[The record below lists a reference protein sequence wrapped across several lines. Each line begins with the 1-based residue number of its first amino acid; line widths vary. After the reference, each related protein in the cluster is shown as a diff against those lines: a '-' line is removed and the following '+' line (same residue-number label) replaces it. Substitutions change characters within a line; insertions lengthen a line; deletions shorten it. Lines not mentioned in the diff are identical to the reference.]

1 MNLTSIYIS
10 EKFHVISGIIRM
22 SIDHRKQNTSHLQ
35 LRIDLLTT
43 MYWKFCAR

>member
-10 EKFHVISGIIRM
+10 EKFHIIPGIIRM

-43 MYWKFCAR
+43 MHWKFCAR